1 MLREPETKYVICD
14 MPNTLF
20 DSRHRIEEI
29 GPMITGIKY
38 DKLNY
43 SCYIL
48 VKTLHDAGY
57 KFIFTHYM
65 LSRKKQLAL
74 DLLKKHSLS
83 DYGKLIVNFNSQN
96 VYSSLTLK
104 QYLLAKLENEGIFV
118 EYAIDNS
125 KDAETFWLKNDIAL
139 LNVPLPLC

>member
-1 MLREPETKYVICD
+1 MLREPEQRYFICD

-29 GPMITGIKY
+29 GPMITGIKD

-48 VKTLHDAGY
+48 VKTLIDAGY
-57 KFIFTHYM
+57 KPIFTHYM

-74 DLLKKHSLS
+74 DLLKKHHLHES
-83 DYGKLIVNFNSQN
+83 GKLYVNFNSQE
-96 VYSSLTLK
+96 VYSGLTLK
-104 QYLLAKLENEGIFV
+104 KYLLKKLEDNDIFV

-139 LNVPLPLC
+139 INVPLPIC

>member
-1 MLREPETKYVICD
+1 MLREPDVKYFICD

-20 DSRHRIEEI
+20 DSRHRVEEI
-29 GPMITGIKY
+29 GPMITGIKD

-48 VKTLHDAGY
+48 VKTLIDAGY
-57 KFIFTHYM
+57 KPIFTHYM

-74 DLLKKHSLS
+74 DLLKKHHLHES
-83 DYGKLIVNFNSQN
+83 GKLYVNFNSQE
-96 VYSSLTLK
+96 VYSGLTLK
-104 QYLLAKLENEGIFV
+104 KYLLKKLEDNDIFV

-139 LNVPLPLC
+139 INVPLPIC

>member
-1 MLREPETKYVICD
+1 MLREPEVKYFICD

-29 GPMITGIKY
+29 GPMITGIKD

-48 VKTLHDAGY
+48 VKTLIDAGY
-57 KFIFTHYM
+57 KPIFTHYM

-74 DLLKKHSLS
+74 DLLKKHHLHES
-83 DYGKLIVNFNSQN
+83 GKLYVNFNSQE
-96 VYSSLTLK
+96 VYSGLTLK
-104 QYLLAKLENEGIFV
+104 KYLLKKLEDNDIFV

-139 LNVPLPLC
+139 INVPLPIC

>member
-1 MLREPETKYVICD
+1 MFREPETRYFICD

-20 DSRHRIEEI
+20 DSRHRIDEI
-29 GPMITGIKY
+29 GPYITGIKD

-48 VKTLHDAGY
+48 VKTLIDAGY
-57 KFIFTHYM
+57 KPIFTHYM
-65 LSRKKQLAL
+65 LSRKKQLAY
-74 DLLKKHSLS
+74 DLLKEHHLADK
-83 DYGKLIVNFNSQN
+83 GKLFVNFNSQE

-104 QYLLAKLENEGIFV
+104 KHLLAKMENEDLFV

-125 KDAETFWLKNDIAL
+125 EDAKTFWLKNDIAL

>member
-1 MLREPETKYVICD
+1 MLREPEQRYFICD

-20 DSRHRIEEI
+20 DSRHRIEEV
-29 GPMITGIKY
+29 GPMITGIKD

-48 VKTLHDAGY
+48 VKTLIDAGY
-57 KFIFTHYM
+57 KAIFTHYM

-74 DLLKKHSLS
+74 DLLKKHHLH
-83 DYGKLIVNFNSQN
+83 DKGKLYVNFNSQE
-96 VYSSLTLK
+96 VYSGLTLK
-104 QYLLAKLENEGIFV
+104 KYLLKRLEDNNIFV

-139 LNVPLPLC
+139 INVPLPIC